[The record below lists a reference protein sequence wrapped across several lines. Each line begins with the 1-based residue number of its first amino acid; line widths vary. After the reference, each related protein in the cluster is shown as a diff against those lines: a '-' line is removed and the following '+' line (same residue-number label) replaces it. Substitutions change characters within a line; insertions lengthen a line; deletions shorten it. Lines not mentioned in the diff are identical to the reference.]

1 MSSSR
6 TLRRALVLA
15 AAVAVTAATGAHAS
29 GSQARGHDR
38 DWSDRDDARMFY
50 ATTNQNL
57 LIQFDERR
65 PNRLLDAQSITG
77 LPTGVTLTGID
88 FRPMTGDLYG
98 VGSDSVVYRVNP
110 TTGIAIAENVGPDG
124 RPVPFTPALGG
135 AKFGIDFNPTVDK
148 IRVTSDAGENLRL
161 NVDEG
166 TLLAADANL
175 NPGTPTVVGSAYTN
189 SSFNAI
195 RPATTTLYALDAATD
210 RIFVQNPP
218 NNGTLTNGKRLG
230 FDVGADSGFD
240 IAGDDNRGYV
250 ATKRPGARGSSLYR
264 VDVTSGRSKSLG
276 RIGNGR
282 RTITGLAAWQD

>member
-6 TLRRALVLA
+6 TLRRAAVLA
-15 AAVAVTAATGAHAS
+15 AAVAVTAAAGAHATT
-29 GSQARGHDR
+29 GQGRGNDR
-38 DWSDRDDARMFY
+38 SDRDDARMFY

-65 PNRLLDAQSITG
+65 PDRLLDAQSITG
-77 LPTGVTLTGID
+77 LPAGVTLTGID
-88 FRPMTGDLYG
+88 FRPQTGDLYG
-98 VGSDSVVYRVNP
+98 VGSNSVVYRVNP
-110 TTGIAIAENVGPDG
+110 ATGIAVAENVGPDG
-124 RPVPFTPALGG
+124 QPVAFTPALRG
-135 AKFGIDFNPTVDK
+135 AKFGVDFNPTVDK

-166 TLLAADANL
+166 TLLSADANL

-189 SSFNAI
+189 SSFSAM
-195 RPATTTLYALDAATD
+195 RPATTVLHALDAATD

-230 FDVGADSGFD
+230 FDVGLDSGFD
-240 IAGDDNRGYV
+240 IAGDDNKGYI
-250 ATKRPGARGSSLYR
+250 ATKRAGARGSSLYR
-264 VDVTSGRSKSLG
+264 VDPTTGRSKSLG

-282 RTITGLAAWQD
+282 RTVTGLAAWQD